1 MDMEAGKMR
10 AIKHSK
16 HALAVTAM
24 SLLCFS
30 GTLAHADEDPHAKH
44 RAMMQKPRQVEA
56 ASVQV
61 MLHEQSLVNQDGESV
76 KFPSAVLGDHIVVM
90 DFIYTTC
97 TTVCPVLSTIQSQVQ
112 KQLGDRLGSEVLLI
126 STSVDPTRDTPE
138 RLKAWS
144 QRYHARP
151 GWTFLTGEKS
161 AVDKVLQG
169 LGAYTPN
176 FEDHPSMFLVGDT
189 RSGQWKRFFGFP
201 GPAQVLAAVDEF
213 AEARRVAAARE

>member
-1 MDMEAGKMR
+1 MQVKGTFAKTLLGSILAATWLCAG
-10 AIKHSK
+10 IVH
-16 HALAVTAM
+16 
-24 SLLCFS
+24 
-30 GTLAHADEDPHAKH
+30 GDEDPHAKH
-44 RAMMQKPRQVEA
+44 RAMMQKPKPAEA
-56 ASVQV
+56 ASVSVSLREQV
-61 MLHEQSLVNQDGESV
+61 LVNQDGESV
-76 KFPSAVLGDHIVVM
+76 NFPADVIGDHIVVM

-112 KQLGDRLGSEVLLI
+112 KQLGDRLGREVLLV

-144 QRYHARP
+144 QRYRSQP

-176 FEDHPSMFLVGDT
+176 FEDHPSMFLVGDGRT
-189 RSGQWKRFFGFP
+189 GQWKRFFGFP

-213 AEARRVAAARE
+213 SEARRLSAAAE